1 MNKEQLLNTCRILIN
16 DMEKELQENDIWE
29 ALEDIRQ
36 IFSHFKD
43 LEAQIDI
50 LSPKEEEQLDEIIAT
65 LSDIDI
71 DKIKSSKEIIEIID
85 TISGLLNDFK
95 SKIIFWKSDEM
106 IDLIQNM
113 KSLLEILA
121 KKI

>member
-1 MNKEQLLNTCRILIN
+1 
-16 DMEKELQENDIWE
+16 
-29 ALEDIRQ
+29 
-36 IFSHFKD
+36 
-43 LEAQIDI
+43 
-50 LSPKEEEQLDEIIAT
+50 
-65 LSDIDI
+65 
-71 DKIKSSKEIIEIID
+71 
-85 TISGLLNDFK
+85 LNDFK